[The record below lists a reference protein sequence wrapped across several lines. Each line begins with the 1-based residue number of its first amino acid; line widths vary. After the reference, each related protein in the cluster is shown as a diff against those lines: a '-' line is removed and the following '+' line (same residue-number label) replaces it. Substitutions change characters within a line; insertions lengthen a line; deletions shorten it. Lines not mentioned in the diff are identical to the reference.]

1 MEGQLGKYDLLERLA
16 VGGMAELFLARSK
29 ARHGFQKTVVL
40 KRILPSFAEQP
51 DFVQMFLTEAKLAAG
66 LHHPNIAQV
75 FDFGEDDGSFFFT
88 MEFVAGRNV
97 RQVLLSGHQNKSPM
111 PLSCALRI
119 VDNVAAGLHHAHETR
134 DVDGNP
140 LEIVHRDV
148 SPSNVLVTYD
158 GNIKLVDFGIA
169 KIAARGPGTVAGSLK
184 GKVSYM
190 SPEQCRGELVDR
202 RSDIFSLGTLLW
214 ELSTGRKLFGLDTL
228 GLELLKQVERAEIPP
243 PTEVVQNYPPELE
256 RIVLRAMKR
265 DREDRYATAQEFRD
279 ALEGFTL
286 KHQIP
291 LSSSRLSAHMEKLFP
306 HRNHESISF
315 VSSLLPVPSDLGSG
329 PLSVPATASE
339 LSLVATSAELPA
351 PAPPPPAPAGTPA
364 PAPAAPGPRSAA
376 SAPRESKP
384 SEPGAPQQPERA
396 VAAAS
401 IVLSPAE
408 TSEPKTLVAERALE
422 RDRTEASG
430 PALEPVTAEPEGSR
444 RGVPPVLWAAAV
456 ALLLALGGG
465 AWWQSTQTGTQ
476 SHAAASQVTAAKTV
490 PAATATEEPPADK
503 PSPAKPVAEEPAH
516 MPVMLADLRKLGY
529 VERHALLANEPGEVS
544 VELHVGL
551 DLVQAN
557 ESESPCRTF
566 SDALTIME
574 GSERPRAFLWAIRE
588 ANPPTGKTSACKGL
602 GQRLQKLREAVG
614 PVVEPPKPTR
624 HNKKTRNRP
633 RRNAPAAEPPAPVA
647 EPSEPPPAHGIATK
661 LDDDLRGL

>member
-1 MEGQLGKYDLLERLA
+1 MGYLDYTGPVEGQLGKYDLLERLA

-29 ARHGFQKTVVL
+29 ARHGFQKTLVL

-75 FDFGEDDGSFFFT
+75 FDFGEDNGSFFFT

-97 RQVLLSGHQNKSPM
+97 RQVLLAGHQNKVPM

-119 VDNVAAGLHHAHETR
+119 VDNVAAGLHHAHQTR

-214 ELSTGRKLFGLDTL
+214 ELTTGRKLFGLDAL
-228 GLELLKQVERAEIPP
+228 GLELLKQVERADVPAPTGIIP
-243 PTEVVQNYPPELE
+243 NYPPELE
-256 RIVLRAMKR
+256 DIVLKAMAR
-265 DREDRYATAQEFRD
+265 DRERRYATAQKFRD
-279 ALEGFTL
+279 ALEEFTL

-306 HRNHESISF
+306 RRNHESISL
-315 VSSLLPVPSDLGSG
+315 VSSLPRVPTDEDSG
-329 PLSVPATASE
+329 PSVPPPKERSPAAVT
-339 LSLVATSAELPA
+339 AELFE
-351 PAPPPPAPAGTPA
+351 
-364 PAPAAPGPRSAA
+364 PAAPP
-376 SAPRESKP
+376 
-384 SEPGAPQQPERA
+384 
-396 VAAAS
+396 VAARTVAAPS
-401 IVLSPAE
+401 VLVVPEE
-408 TSEPKTLVAERALE
+408 TSEPKTLVADRVQE
-422 RDRTEASG
+422 RDRTEVSG
-430 PALEPVTAEPEGSR
+430 PEPISAPR
-444 RGVPPVLWAAAV
+444 DQPKRGVPPVLWAAAV
-456 ALLLALGGG
+456 AILLAVGGG
-465 AWWQSTQTGTQ
+465 VWWSSTQTDAGLR
-476 SHAAASQVTAAKTV
+476 SSAAQLVASETKPAPPVADEPAADGPTKDEQELAV
-490 PAATATEEPPADK
+490 PASEA
-503 PSPAKPVAEEPAH
+503 PAH
-516 MPVMLADLRKLGY
+516 MPVMLADLRRLGY
-529 VERHALLANEPGEVS
+529 VKRHALLANESGKVS

-551 DLVQAN
+551 DLVQAGD
-557 ESESPCRTF
+557 SESPCRTF
-566 SDALTIME
+566 SDALTIVE

-588 ANPPTGKTSACKGL
+588 AEAPTGKTPACKKL
-602 GQRLQKLREAVG
+602 GARLQQLRETVEPAT
-614 PVVEPPKPTR
+614 EPPKPA
-624 HNKKTRNRP
+624 HNNKKGRGRG
-633 RRNAPAAEPPAPVA
+633 RRKSTPSAPPVQPETPTAKPP
-647 EPSEPPPAHGIATK
+647 EPPPPDKGVATK